1 MSSNNKNFQHT
12 PIPIPVKVTYFS
24 KKRIISEEQFY
35 LNSTFYS
42 VLNYFEKNLKEEKKT
57 KLKKQYIFNNR
68 KINLNEPLI
77 NFVQIKKNS
86 SSSTIE
92 SVEML
97 IEIEEID
104 IIDDENLQNYNVL
117 IQPKLNP
124 FGIFVYKPKD
134 GIITIEHYPDKI
146 SKKYELNKFNNY
158 SSYCN
163 SPKFLFISGGK
174 LDDLPIKD
182 FWIIN
187 NQKYSIIKKNMP
199 INKSNHSMIYI
210 NLNNNEYI
218 FIAGGDN
225 NLNTFYFNINLNSFE
240 IWGKMNNLH
249 VKPAL
254 YQYKNYLYCFNS
266 FNKKNEKYF
275 ERTNLI
281 SEEHIW
287 EKIYPNFDSETISFN
302 TISFGVSSTING
314 CILLVGGKNTQS
326 KSYIYDPIKNYL
338 SLTEKGKNENIELS
352 DKLFYKVNK
361 YHNVALPLTLKSN
374 KEIAVVNKVKQTVRL
389 INFSI
394 SDGISKVKFRNTHEN
409 TQNENGMVI
418 VKAKIHERLRFQMQ
432 PEIVSAQNITIST
445 NEKNIDEE
453 EIINFESKPKIDE
466 NKIYSGKTKIKKKNK
481 NLYLSSSIVY
491 DNLIQLF
498 VKNIKSPENSKN
510 LRKMIKPLGDRDNL
524 SLTKFEPL
532 INGNNDKKEGK
543 KNVKGNNINFVN
555 DFNNERN
562 KRDLFENTIIEPIGQ
577 DIIMIEEFCESY
589 YDINNFAD
597 YTVPQ

>member
-1 MSSNNKNFQHT
+1 VHHIIRQRHIREHT
-12 PIPIPVKVTYFS
+12 PLQSGDGFLENPIICF
-24 KKRIISEEQFY
+24 EQ
-35 LNSTFYS
+35 
-42 VLNYFEKNLKEEKKT
+42 
-57 KLKKQYIFNNR
+57 
-68 KINLNEPLI
+68 
-77 NFVQIKKNS
+77 
-86 SSSTIE
+86 
-92 SVEML
+92 
-97 IEIEEID
+97 
-104 IIDDENLQNYNVL
+104 
-117 IQPKLNP
+117 
-124 FGIFVYKPKD
+124 
-134 GIITIEHYPDKI
+134 
-146 SKKYELNKFNNY
+146 
-158 SSYCN
+158 
-163 SPKFLFISGGK
+163 
-174 LDDLPIKD
+174 
-182 FWIIN
+182 
-187 NQKYSIIKKNMP
+187 
-199 INKSNHSMIYI
+199 
-210 NLNNNEYI
+210 
-218 FIAGGDN
+218 
-225 NLNTFYFNINLNSFE
+225 
-240 IWGKMNNLH
+240 
-249 VKPAL
+249 
-254 YQYKNYLYCFNS
+254 
-266 FNKKNEKYF
+266 
-275 ERTNLI
+275 
-281 SEEHIW
+281 
-287 EKIYPNFDSETISFN
+287 TISFN
-302 TISFGVSSTING
+302 TISFGVSSTIKG

-326 KSYIYDPIKNYL
+326 KSYIYDPTKNYL

-445 NEKNIDEE
+445 KEKNIDEE

-532 INGNNDKKEGK
+532 INGYNDKKEGK

-555 DFNNERN
+555 DVNNERH

-577 DIIMIEEFCESY
+577 DIIMIDEFFESY

-597 YTVPQ
+597 YAIPQ

>member
-1 MSSNNKNFQHT
+1 
-12 PIPIPVKVTYFS
+12 
-24 KKRIISEEQFY
+24 
-35 LNSTFYS
+35 
-42 VLNYFEKNLKEEKKT
+42 
-57 KLKKQYIFNNR
+57 
-68 KINLNEPLI
+68 
-77 NFVQIKKNS
+77 
-86 SSSTIE
+86 
-92 SVEML
+92 
-97 IEIEEID
+97 
-104 IIDDENLQNYNVL
+104 
-117 IQPKLNP
+117 
-124 FGIFVYKPKD
+124 
-134 GIITIEHYPDKI
+134 
-146 SKKYELNKFNNY
+146 
-158 SSYCN
+158 
-163 SPKFLFISGGK
+163 
-174 LDDLPIKD
+174 
-182 FWIIN
+182 
-187 NQKYSIIKKNMP
+187 MP

-210 NLNNNEYI
+210 NFNNNEYI

-266 FNKKNEKYF
+266 FNKNNIKYF

-302 TISFGVSSTING
+302 TISFGVSSSING
-314 CILLVGGKNTQS
+314 CILLVGGKNTKS

-338 SLTEKGKNENIELS
+338 SLSEKGKNENIELS
-352 DKLFYKVNK
+352 DKFFYKVNK
-361 YHNVALPLTLKSN
+361 YHNVALPLTLKTN
-374 KEIAVVNKVKQTVRL
+374 KEIAVINKVKQTVRL

-432 PEIVSAQNITIST
+432 PEIVTAQNLTIST
-445 NEKNIDEE
+445 NEQKIDEQ
-453 EIINFESKPKIDE
+453 EIINIESNPMIDE
-466 NKIYSGKTKIKKKNK
+466 NKIYSSKTKIKKKNK
-481 NLYLSSSIVY
+481 NFYLSSSTVY
-491 DNLIQLF
+491 DNLIQLL
-498 VKNIKSPENSKN
+498 VKSFKSPENSKN
-510 LRKMIKPLGDRDNL
+510 LKKMVKPLGDRDNL

-532 INGNNDKKEGK
+532 INGFNDKEEGK
-543 KNVKGNNINFVN
+543 KKAKINNIKYIN
-555 DFNNERN
+555 DINNERN

-597 YTVPQ
+597 YATPQ

>member
-1 MSSNNKNFQHT
+1 MSSKNQNFQYT
-12 PIPIPVKVTYFS
+12 PIPVKVTYFS

-104 IIDDENLQNYNVL
+104 IIDDENLKEYNIL

-124 FGIFVYKPKD
+124 FGIFVYKPKE
-134 GIITIEHYPDKI
+134 GLITIEHYPDKI
-146 SKKYELNKFNNY
+146 SKKYELNKFNDF

-174 LDDLPIKD
+174 LDNIPIKD

-240 IWGKMNNLH
+240 IWGNMNSLH

-254 YQYKNYLYCFNS
+254 YQFKNYLYCFNS
-266 FNKKNEKYF
+266 FNKNSVKYF
-275 ERTNLI
+275 ERTNLV
-281 SEEHIW
+281 SEEHTW

-302 TISFGVSSTING
+302 TMSFGVSSTVNG
-314 CILLVGGKNTQS
+314 CILLLGGKNTKS
-326 KSYIYDPIKNYL
+326 RSYIYDPAKNFL
-338 SLTEKGKNENIELS
+338 SLSEKGKNENIDLS

-361 YHNVALPLTLKSN
+361 YHNVALPLSLKAK
-374 KEIAVVNKVKQTVRL
+374 KEIAVVNKLKQSIRL
-389 INFSI
+389 IIFSI
-394 SDGISKVKFRNTHEN
+394 SNDGISKVKFRNVREN
-409 TQNENGMVI
+409 NQSENGMVI

-432 PEIVSAQNITIST
+432 PEIVSAQNLTIATAT
-445 NEKNIDEE
+445 NEPKINEE
-453 EIINFESKPKIDE
+453 EIINIELEPKIDE
-466 NKIYSGKTKIKKKNK
+466 NKIYEGKPKIKKRKNEFC
-481 NLYLSSSIVY
+481 LSSSVVY
-491 DNLIQLF
+491 DNLVQLF
-498 VKNIKSPENSKN
+498 VNKIKNPEKSKN
-510 LRKMIKPLGDRDNL
+510 LRKMVKPLGDRDNL
-524 SLTKFEPL
+524 SFSKFESL
-532 INGNNDKKEGK
+532 SGYEKSVIINKE
-543 KNVKGNNINFVN
+543 NEIS
-555 DFNNERN
+555 NERHN
-562 KRDLFENTIIEPIGQ
+562 RDLFENTIIEPLGQ

-597 YTVPQ
+597 YAIPQ

>member
-12 PIPIPVKVTYFS
+12 PIPVKVTYFS

-104 IIDDENLQNYNVL
+104 IIDDENLQNYNIL

-146 SKKYELNKFNNY
+146 SKKYELNKFNDY

-254 YQYKNYLYCFNS
+254 YQSKNYLYCFNS
-266 FNKKNEKYF
+266 FNRNNVKYF

-302 TISFGVSSTING
+302 TISFGVSSSING
-314 CILLVGGKNTQS
+314 CILLVGGKNTKS

-338 SLTEKGKNENIELS
+338 SLSEKGKNENIELS
-352 DKLFYKVNK
+352 DKFFYKVNK
-361 YHNVALPLTLKSN
+361 YHNVALPLTLKTN
-374 KEIAVVNKVKQTVRL
+374 KEIAVINKVKQTVRL

-432 PEIVSAQNITIST
+432 PEIVTAQNLTIST
-445 NEKNIDEE
+445 NEQKIDEQ
-453 EIINFESKPKIDE
+453 EIINIESNPMIDE

-481 NLYLSSSIVY
+481 NFYLSSSTVY
-491 DNLIQLF
+491 DNLIQLL
-498 VKNIKSPENSKN
+498 VKSFKSPENSKN
-510 LRKMIKPLGDRDNL
+510 LKKMVKPLGDRDNL

-532 INGNNDKKEGK
+532 INGFNDKEEGK
-543 KNVKGNNINFVN
+543 KKAKINNIKYIN
-555 DFNNERN
+555 DINNERN

-597 YTVPQ
+597 YATPQ

>member
-1 MSSNNKNFQHT
+1 MSSSNKNFQYT
-12 PIPIPVKVTYFS
+12 PIPVKVTYFS

-104 IIDDENLQNYNVL
+104 VIDDENLQNYNIL

-146 SKKYELNKFNNY
+146 AKKYELNKFNDY

-174 LDDLPIKD
+174 LEDLPIKD

-225 NLNTFYFNINLNSFE
+225 NLNTFYFNINQNSFE
-240 IWGKMNNLH
+240 MWGKMNSLH

-266 FNKKNEKYF
+266 FNKNNVKYF

-287 EKIYPNFDSETISFN
+287 EKIYPNFDSETLFFN

-314 CILLVGGKNTQS
+314 CILLVGGKNTKS
-326 KSYIYDPIKNYL
+326 KSYIYDPTKNYL
-338 SLTEKGKNENIELS
+338 SLSEKGKNENIEFS
-352 DKLFYKVNK
+352 DKFFYKVNK
-361 YHNVALPLTLKSN
+361 YHNVALPLTLKTN

-409 TQNENGMVI
+409 AQNENGMVI

-432 PEIVSAQNITIST
+432 PEIVSAQNLTIAT
-445 NEKNIDEE
+445 NEPKIDLDEQ
-453 EIINFESKPKIDE
+453 EIINIESKPRIDDTR
-466 NKIYSGKTKIKKKNK
+466 IYSGKIKIRKKDKNF
-481 NLYLSSSIVY
+481 LLSSSIVY
-491 DNLIQLF
+491 DNLIQLL

-510 LRKMIKPLGDRDNL
+510 LRKMVKPLGDRDNL

-532 INGNNDKKEGK
+532 INGFNDKGEGK
-543 KNVKGNNINFVN
+543 KNLKGNSINFAN
-555 DFNNERN
+555 DVNNERH

-577 DIIMIEEFCESY
+577 DIIMIEEFYESY

-597 YTVPQ
+597 YAVPQ

>member
-1 MSSNNKNFQHT
+1 MSSNNKNFQYT
-12 PIPIPVKVTYFS
+12 PIPVKVTYFS

-104 IIDDENLQNYNVL
+104 IIDDENLQNYNIL

-225 NLNTFYFNINLNSFE
+225 NLNTFYFNINQNSFE
-240 IWGKMNNLH
+240 MWGKMNSLH

-266 FNKKNEKYF
+266 FNKNNVKYF

-287 EKIYPNFDSETISFN
+287 EKIYPNFDSETLFFN

-314 CILLVGGKNTQS
+314 CILLVGGKNTKS
-326 KSYIYDPIKNYL
+326 KSYIYDPTKNYL
-338 SLTEKGKNENIELS
+338 SLSEKGKNENIELS

-361 YHNVALPLTLKSN
+361 YHNVALPLTLKTN

-409 TQNENGMVI
+409 AQNENGMVI

-432 PEIVSAQNITIST
+432 PEIVSAQNLTIAT
-445 NEKNIDEE
+445 NEPKIDLDEQ
-453 EIINFESKPKIDE
+453 EIINIESKPRIDD
-466 NKIYSGKTKIKKKNK
+466 NRIYSGKIKIRKKDKNF
-481 NLYLSSSIVY
+481 LLSSSIVY
-491 DNLIQLF
+491 DNLIQLL
-498 VKNIKSPENSKN
+498 VKNSKSPENSKN
-510 LRKMIKPLGDRDNL
+510 LRKMVKPLGDRDNL

-532 INGNNDKKEGK
+532 INGFNDKGEGK
-543 KNVKGNNINFVN
+543 KNLKGNSINFAN
-555 DFNNERN
+555 DVNNERH

-577 DIIMIEEFCESY
+577 DIIMIEEFYESY

-597 YTVPQ
+597 YAVPQ